1 MALRRHVLAL
11 RLEWPFALSG
21 IFLYLGYSVVV
32 VDLLLLFFTLSEL
45 QNASAVKI
53 IADNFVFKK
62 KKKCRSIFSSKRTN
76 YQDYDII
83 QHGSLLL
90 NVLIHLFKLIKQLQL
105 RTRIIKIFS
114 HTMMNYL
121 KEKIG

>member
-62 KKKCRSIFSSKRTN
+62 KKKMSVDIFVKT
-76 YQDYDII
+76 YQLPGLRHYTARIAFVKCFNT
-83 QHGSLLL
+83 SL
-90 NVLIHLFKLIKQLQL
+90 
-105 RTRIIKIFS
+105 
-114 HTMMNYL
+114 
-121 KEKIG
+121 